1 MKKNLKKLFALLLV
15 VVMVAAMFAGCAN
28 NAEKPAETVTP
39 SEDTNTPAE
48 DTNTPAEDT
57 TPAEDATPVE
67 TRENKVIYGSSTEI
81 SGDLGNAWWTNNAT
95 DKMIRDLINDYDTV
109 IFDQFGQMVMNATTA
124 ASIDQVHNDDGSI
137 TFTVKIN
144 EGLTY
149 NNGEPITAADY
160 AAYALVYYAPA
171 TKEAGAT
178 VSADSVVGAKAY
190 QAGETKE
197 LAGVRLLD
205 PYTYSISITPDY
217 ANYYYALSYA
227 SLAPL
232 YLPLYGGEG
241 LTVKDDGNGAYL
253 DGGELTADGV
263 NASRYVYEGRV
274 VAGPYMIKSLDTGAL
289 TATLEINPNY
299 NGNFEGVK
307 PSIQTIVIVKAEDDT
322 MMDAFKTGE
331 INFLSQLSEGDK
343 INAALDMVDTGDYSY
358 CHYTRNGYGKLM
370 FQCDFGPTQFAAVR
384 QAIAYL
390 LDREEFCT
398 TFTGGYGSVV
408 NGPYSTAQWMYQES
422 EEVFNEKLNNY
433 AYDPAKAVEVLE
445 ADGWTLNA
453 DGTEYSGTGVRYK
466 EVTAEEAGDFALNVT
481 LDDGRILMP
490 LHIMWASS
498 EGNSV
503 SDLLA
508 TMLTNGKQTAD
519 AGMVIEQNVMTF
531 SELLNWMY
539 RDTSVGD
546 QYGVRTYGM
555 YNLATGFADV
565 YDYAFNFASDPES
578 EYVKMGYNQNY
589 IFDKELDD
597 DTMDMVYKAAP
608 GDDAAFLDYFQKFII
623 RFNELAVELPLY
635 CNDYHT
641 FFPSWLKNYNESS
654 LWAFQ
659 KAIVY
664 ASIEGAE

>member
-67 TRENKVIYGSSTEI
+67 TRENKVIYGSTTEI

-654 LWAFQ
+654 LWDFQ

>member
-39 SEDTNTPAE
+39 SEDTNTPA
-48 DTNTPAEDT
+48 DTTPTEDT
-57 TPAEDATPVE
+57 TPVKDTTPVE
-67 TRENKVIYGSSTEI
+67 TRENKVIYGSTTEI

-95 DKMIRDLINDYDTV
+95 DKMIRDLTNDYDTV

-124 ASIDQVHNDDGSI
+124 ASIDQTANDDGSI

-217 ANYYYALSYA
+217 ANYYYALSDA

-519 AGMVIEQNVMTF
+519 AGMVIEQNGMTF

-654 LWAFQ
+654 LWDFQ

>member
-124 ASIDQVHNDDGSI
+124 ASIDQTANDDGSI

-608 GDDAAFLDYFQKFII
+608 GDDATFLDYFQKFII

-654 LWAFQ
+654 LWDFQ

>member
-28 NAEKPAETVTP
+28 NAETVTP
-39 SEDTNTPAE
+39 EVTTPEDNTPADATPAE
-48 DTNTPAEDT
+48 DNTPAEDT
-57 TPAEDATPVE
+57 TPAPVE
-67 TRENKVIYGSSTEI
+67 TRENKVIYGSTTEI

-124 ASIDQVHNDDGSI
+124 ASIDQTANDDGSI

-519 AGMVIEQNVMTF
+519 AGMQIEQVTMTF

-546 QYGVRTYGM
+546 QYGVKTYGM

-608 GDDAAFLDYFQKFII
+608 GDDATFLDYFQKFII

-654 LWAFQ
+654 LWDFQ

>member
-28 NAEKPAETVTP
+28 NAEKPAETTP
-39 SEDTNTPAE
+39 SDTN
-48 DTNTPAEDT
+48 

-67 TRENKVIYGSSTEI
+67 TRENKVIYGSTTEI

-95 DKMIRDLINDYDTV
+95 DKMIRDLTNDYDTV

-124 ASIDQVHNDDGSI
+124 ASIDQTANDDGSI

-343 INAALDMVDTGDYSY
+343 INAALDMVDTGDYSC

-654 LWAFQ
+654 LWDFQ